1 VFDGGRRAAGAV
13 VDAVV
18 GNQERDGVLR
28 ERGAGGLSVLVA
40 VVVHARGHPHE
51 RLHRHRL
58 AVRNPAD
65 GFEDG
70 ALVRGNGEPDVH
82 VVEVVFSAV
91 QVGLDT
97 VEHGVLAAAVGG
109 RGVRERDADDALARD
124 ANLDVALEGRRLA
137 GVDAGVF
144 HGFHQA
150 RPTLVRSAR
159 DASLLYR
166 VVHQCTTMDE
176 TADLAP
182 TVRSILDA
190 ARERD
195 APDGRVAVTP
205 RSLPDAL
212 ADAEADGR
220 LPTIA
225 EVKPTSPTTE
235 GTRETEPAELA
246 EAMVAGG
253 AAAISVLTE
262 PEHFGGSPEAL
273 TAVREAVDVPVL
285 RKDFLLREAHLDA
298 VEADVVLLIA
308 RFLGDDL
315 PAMLAAARERG
326 FQALVE
332 VHTERELR
340 QAVEAGAD
348 VVGVNNRDLAELEV
362 DLETFETLA
371 PHAPDDVTLLAESG
385 VSGPADARR
394 MREAGA
400 DGLLVGSAIM
410 DGDVTETT
418 RRLVNA

>member
-1 VFDGGRRAAGAV
+1 
-13 VDAVV
+13 
-18 GNQERDGVLR
+18 
-28 ERGAGGLSVLVA
+28 
-40 VVVHARGHPHE
+40 
-51 RLHRHRL
+51 
-58 AVRNPAD
+58 
-65 GFEDG
+65 
-70 ALVRGNGEPDVH
+70 
-82 VVEVVFSAV
+82 
-91 QVGLDT
+91 
-97 VEHGVLAAAVGG
+97 
-109 RGVRERDADDALARD
+109 
-124 ANLDVALEGRRLA
+124 
-137 GVDAGVF
+137 
-144 HGFHQA
+144 
-150 RPTLVRSAR
+150 
-159 DASLLYR
+159 
-166 VVHQCTTMDE
+166 MDE